1 MYVRFESWNCVCY
14 SAEAF
19 CKVSAVCW
27 SGDILPLVPWSL
39 THYLYLAED
48 IAMLDEA
55 NCHVGLE
62 KEHASCQAHSE
73 RCCLNQWSN
82 EAI

>member
-1 MYVRFESWNCVCY
+1 MFILNLDCVCY

-27 SGDILPLVPWSL
+27 SGGILPLVLRSF

-55 NCHVGLE
+55 LPCWIRESRSMHPAKPMVNDAV
-62 KEHASCQAHSE
+62 
-73 RCCLNQWSN
+73 
-82 EAI
+82 